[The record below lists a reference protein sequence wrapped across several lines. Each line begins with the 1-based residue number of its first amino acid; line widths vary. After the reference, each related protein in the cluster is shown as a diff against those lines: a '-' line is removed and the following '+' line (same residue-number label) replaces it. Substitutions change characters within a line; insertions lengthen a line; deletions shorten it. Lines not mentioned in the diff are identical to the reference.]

1 VDTRQ
6 LARVP
11 GRKKTDPVDC
21 QWIQRLHSCGL
32 LLGSFRRKYEG
43 LSCVFS
49 SASQSAACEVEQ
61 IRLSRPTPN
70 IKRLWPLPT
79 RVCALVGR
87 LKPCASRLETK
98 QMLYEN
104 AGVSPLL
111 LHRKVA
117 RGELQEPRQCSI
129 AFPEPC

>member
-11 GRKKTDPVDC
+11 GRKKTDPVDY

-70 IKRLWPLPT
+70 IIQSQCFNGSGPYRLA
-79 RVCALVGR
+79 CARWSEG
-87 LKPCASRLETK
+87 
-98 QMLYEN
+98 
-104 AGVSPLL
+104 
-111 LHRKVA
+111 
-117 RGELQEPRQCSI
+117 
-129 AFPEPC
+129 